1 MSVAE
6 LLALQ
11 AHIAE
16 LRAAGAKGT
25 LHRQIEAFIANLE
38 RETAQSKSDATP
50 KPAEVRS

>member
-1 MSVAE
+1 MSLAE

-25 LHRQIEAFIANLE
+25 LHRQIKAFIANLE
-38 RETAQSKSDATP
+38 RETAQPKGEAAQ